1 MGAMN
6 NVIRFMFCIA
16 LCLLG
21 SKVFASSGQCTMV
34 SGNPMLAINMGDKT
48 ITDANNVAGNSVDPF
63 TAWSASN
70 DYTLSCDC
78 NSAAMD
84 SGSWVFTTTTPLTNS
99 GNNWFQLNDFLDIKL
114 RVTIRGE
121 QLTEIPFDGISTV
134 SDSRKDLCTPGGL
147 HLSGTTPSGH
157 SGNIAIKIRKPIIGT
172 MTIPQTLVAELW
184 ECYHT
189 PSSGVCSA
197 SGPSILK
204 YYVSG
209 TISAPEECV
218 LAGASNELNISTGIY
233 NINSFKIKG
242 QSANNPSV
250 KTKTTFTLKC
260 SSGVEA
266 TANLKL
272 TLSAT
277 PDADYPAAIKS
288 TMAGI
293 GYVVYDDK
301 LNPINPAGGLFPAV
315 TLNDHQAQVSFYA
328 EPVSTT
334 GIAPATVGPVESTGY
349 IRVDYD

>member
-6 NVIRFMFCIA
+6 NVIRFMLCIA

-84 SGSWVFTTTTPLTNS
+84 SGSWVFTTTTPLTSS

-114 RVTIRGE
+114 RVTVRGE

-218 LAGASNELNISTGIY
+218 LSGSAINVSTGIY

-242 QSANNPSV
+242 QSPNNPLYRA
-250 KTKTTFTLKC
+250 KETFTLKC

-277 PDADYPAAIKS
+277 PDPDYPAAIKS
-288 TMAGI
+288 TLAGV
-293 GYVVYDDK
+293 GFMVYDDK
-301 LNPINPAGGLFPAV
+301 LNPVNPAGGLFPAV
-315 TLNDHQAQVSFYA
+315 TLNDHQAQVVFYA
-328 EPVSTT
+328 DAVSTT
-334 GIAPATVGPVESTGY
+334 GIPPAAPGTLESTGY

>member
-6 NVIRFMFCIA
+6 NVIRFLFFTI

-21 SKVFASSGQCTMV
+21 SKVFAYTGQCMMV
-34 SGNPMLAINMGDKT
+34 SGNPMLAINLGDKT
-48 ITDANNVAGNSVDPF
+48 IIDANNVAGNSIDPF
-63 TAWSASN
+63 AAWSASN

-84 SGSWVFTTTTPLTNS
+84 SGSWVFTTTTPLTSS

-147 HLSGTTPSGH
+147 HLSGTAPSGH

-172 MTIPQTLVAELW
+172 LTIPQTLVAELW

-218 LAGASNELNISTGIY
+218 LAGNILSVSVGIY
-233 NINSFKIKG
+233 NKNAFKIKG
-242 QSANNPSV
+242 QSANNPSY
-250 KTKTTFTLKC
+250 KTQTTFTLKC

-272 TLSAT
+272 SLSAT
-277 PDADYPAAIKS
+277 PDPDYPAAIKS
-288 TMAGI
+288 NMEGI
-293 GYVVYDDK
+293 GFVIYDDK
-301 LNPINPAGGLFPAV
+301 LNPVSPAGGLFPV
-315 TLNDHQAQVSFYA
+315 VVLSDHQASVSFYA
-328 EPVSTT
+328 DTISTT
-334 GIAPATVGPVESTGY
+334 GIPPTTGGEASSTGY